1 MSINN
6 LYSISPVDGRYSSAV
21 KDLNSLFSEYGLIK
35 FRLLV
40 EIEWFLHLSNEKSI
54 TNFSPVSNINKKKL
68 RDIYKNLT
76 LKDSNKIKNIEK
88 KTNHDVKAIEYY
100 LKEEI
105 SKIPR
110 LKKDLVFIH
119 FACTS
124 EDINNLAYSL
134 MIKEASSK
142 IILPKVRKL
151 IEKIKKLSRKFSSVA
166 MVSYTHGQPA
176 SPTTMGKELA
186 NFAARLEDTSYYYE
200 GIKFSGKLNG
210 AVGNYNAHMIAYPN
224 SNWERISKNFVENL
238 DLTWNPYTTQIEPK
252 DNLAS
257 LFHMFIRLNNI
268 LLDFSK
274 DIWFYISL
282 KYFSQKVKKD
292 EIGSSTMPHKVNPI
306 DFENAEGNLGLSVIN
321 LQHFANKLTISRLQR
336 DLSDSTVMRNIGVT
350 FSHMLIGLGSL
361 NKGIDKLQIDK
372 EVITKDLKNSWE
384 ILTEA
389 IQTVLRKNK
398 VAGGYELMKEMS
410 RGRKFNKEDYLKLIS
425 KLPVSNEDKTKLSK
439 LTPLK
444 YLGLAK
450 KLAKEI

>member
-21 KDLNSLFSEYGLIK
+21 KELNSLFSEYGLIK

-54 TNFSPVSNINKKKL
+54 TNFSPISNINKKKL

-76 LKDSNKIKNIEK
+76 LKDSNKIKRIEK

-110 LKKDLVFIH
+110 LEKDLVFIH

-166 MVSYTHGQPA
+166 MISYTHGQPA

-186 NFAARLEDTSYYYE
+186 NFAARLENSSYYYKD
-200 GIKFSGKLNG
+200 IRFSGKLNG
-210 AVGNYNAHMIAYPN
+210 AVGNYNAHVIAYPN
-224 SNWERISKNFVENL
+224 SNWEKISKNFVENL
-238 DLTWNPYTTQIEPK
+238 GLTFNPYTTQIEPK

-292 EIGSSTMPHKVNPI
+292 EVGSSTMPHKVNPI

-321 LQHFANKLTISRLQR
+321 FQHFANKLTISRLQR

-350 FSHMLIGLGSL
+350 FSHMLIGLSSL

-372 EVITKDLKNSWE
+372 EVISKDLKNSWE

-398 VAGGYELMKEMS
+398 VVGGYELMKEMS
-410 RGRKFNKEDYLKLIS
+410 RGREFNKEDYLKLIS

>member
-1 MSINN
+1 
-6 LYSISPVDGRYSSAV
+6 
-21 KDLNSLFSEYGLIK
+21 
-35 FRLLV
+35 
-40 EIEWFLHLSNEKSI
+40 
-54 TNFSPVSNINKKKL
+54 
-68 RDIYKNLT
+68 
-76 LKDSNKIKNIEK
+76 
-88 KTNHDVKAIEYY
+88 
-100 LKEEI
+100 
-105 SKIPR
+105 
-110 LKKDLVFIH
+110 
-119 FACTS
+119 
-124 EDINNLAYSL
+124 
-134 MIKEASSK
+134 
-142 IILPKVRKL
+142 
-151 IEKIKKLSRKFSSVA
+151 
-166 MVSYTHGQPA
+166 
-176 SPTTMGKELA
+176 
-186 NFAARLEDTSYYYE
+186 
-200 GIKFSGKLNG
+200 
-210 AVGNYNAHMIAYPN
+210 
-224 SNWERISKNFVENL
+224 
-238 DLTWNPYTTQIEPK
+238 
-252 DNLAS
+252 
-257 LFHMFIRLNNI
+257 MFIRLNNI

-398 VAGGYELMKEMS
+398 VTGGYELMKEMS